1 MSSYIMNEKAIDLV
15 TKLSASNFWITFS
28 QFQSFALSDLIG
40 ATNFSQTIAE
50 TPMLVVTFLR
60 VVLERVYLL
69 QKRLNLIQ
77 QHSLDS
83 ILQKRLRDINYH
95 FAVDVR
101 DKQTK
106 NPDRKQD
113 IVQQA
118 INERLIPRGVEWI
131 FSDGKWKIEEER

>member
-1 MSSYIMNEKAIDLV
+1 MSSFIMNEKAIDLV
-15 TKLSASNFWITFS
+15 TKMSSANFWITFS

-40 ATNFSQTIAE
+40 APNFSQTIAE
-50 TPMLVVTFLR
+50 NPMFVVTFLR

-69 QKRLNLIQ
+69 QKRLNQIQ

-95 FAVDVR
+95 FAVDIR

-106 NPDRKQD
+106 NPDRSMD

-118 INERLIPRGVEWI
+118 VNDRLIPRGVEWI
-131 FSDGKWKIEEER
+131 FSDGKWIIEEER